1 MKLPPPLFAIALVAL
16 AGCSPSEKAQSGDN
30 LRSDIPLRSVDYFV
44 ENAGDRAEME
54 KVCTAWKGS
63 QRPITSW
70 PAVVTENCNNADTA
84 RYHLIQQRENEKF
97 KKQMGI

>member
-1 MKLPPPLFAIALVAL
+1 MRIPLILAATSLALSA
-16 AGCSPSEKAQSGDN
+16 CSPSEKAQTGDG
-30 LRSDIPLRSVDYFV
+30 LRSDIPLRTVAYFIK
-44 ENAGDRAEME
+44 NDSDRAEMDA
-54 KVCTAWKGS
+54 VCTAWKGS

-84 RYHLIQQRENEKF
+84 RYQLIQKREREKF